1 MEISRNIVIYFDI
14 LLYILYIL
22 SNKIVMYCVF
32 FIEIFYII
40 ILNSRVNEIVIFFI
54 FLVLFLFVL
63 YKISFNK

>member
-1 MEISRNIVIYFDI
+1 MEILRNIVIYFDI

-40 ILNSRVNEIVIFFI
+40 ILNSRVNEIVIFFLY
-54 FLVLFLFVL
+54 FWFYFYLF
-63 YKISFNK
+63 YIK